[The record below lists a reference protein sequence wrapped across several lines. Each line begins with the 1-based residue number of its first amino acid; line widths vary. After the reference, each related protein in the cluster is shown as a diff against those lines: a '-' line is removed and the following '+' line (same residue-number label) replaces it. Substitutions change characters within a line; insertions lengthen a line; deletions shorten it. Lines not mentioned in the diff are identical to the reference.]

1 VFTFNPDTEVRFTSV
16 IKEIP
21 MDWDHENPAVPPTAA
36 LPGDD
41 VVVPAEAPTEAPAS
55 PEAPKTVTVTRTQ
68 WRVARGVSALVLV
81 AAVAGAGF
89 IFGHDIVKPAP
100 IFRSATPNYSY
111 PTFPSGSNGGG
122 SFQFPSVTPTPK
134 NTKADK
140 AAAKIAAK
148 VDPGLVDITSTF
160 ASASGTAEG
169 TGMILTSNGLILT
182 NNHVVED
189 AATLSVRDVATNATY
204 VGQVVGYDLSE
215 DVAVIQLENA
225 SGLTTIKTANSN
237 DITKGED
244 IVGIGNAGGVGGTP
258 SSVPGTVVAL
268 AQAITA
274 GDETNPAGSEHL
286 SGLIEVNAAIEPG
299 DSGGPL
305 VNDKGK
311 VLGMDTA
318 GSDLNGGFGF
328 IGSGSGANRGYAIPI
343 NTALSIVTAIRD
355 DDAVSGLH
363 IGATAFLG
371 VEFDSAT
378 AAGGTNSAT
387 GVVIAGTVANT
398 PANKAGLVAGDV
410 ITSIDGQSVTSGSA
424 LQTILLTKKP
434 GDTIKVTYHV
444 NTNATPVTV
453 KVVLGSG
460 PAQ

>member
-1 VFTFNPDTEVRFTSV
+1 
-16 IKEIP
+16 
-21 MDWDHENPAVPPTAA
+21 MDWDHENPEVPVNPEVPTN
-36 LPGDD
+36 D
-41 VVVPAEAPTEAPAS
+41 VVAPADS
-55 PEAPKTVTVTRTQ
+55 PFESPAPAASATPEAPKTVTITKTQ

-89 IFGHDIVKPAP
+89 VLGHDVVKPSP
-100 IFRSATPNYSY
+100 IFRSATPKYTY
-111 PTFPSGSNGGG
+111 PTFPSGGTGNSGG
-122 SFQFPSVTPTPK
+122 SYQFPSVTPAPQ

-160 ASASGTAEG
+160 AGASGTAEG
-169 TGMILTSNGLILT
+169 TGMILTSNGLVLT

-189 AATLSVRDVATNATY
+189 AETLSVRDVATNATY
-204 VGQVVGYDLSE
+204 VGHVVGYDLSE
-215 DVAVIQLENA
+215 DVAVVQLVDA

-237 DITKGED
+237 DITRGED
-244 IVGIGNAGGVGGTP
+244 VVGIGNAGGVGGTP

-274 GDETNPAGSEHL
+274 GDETNPAGSEKL

-311 VLGMDTA
+311 VIGMDTA

-328 IGSGSGANRGYAIPI
+328 IGSGSGTNRGYAIPI

-363 IGATAFLG
+363 IGPTAFLG

-378 AAGGTNSAT
+378 AAGGTTNAAS
-387 GVVIAGTVANT
+387 GVTIAGTVANT

-410 ITSIDGQSVTSGSA
+410 ITEIDGQAVTSGSD

>member
-1 VFTFNPDTEVRFTSV
+1 
-16 IKEIP
+16 
-21 MDWDHENPAVPPTAA
+21 
-36 LPGDD
+36 
-41 VVVPAEAPTEAPAS
+41 
-55 PEAPKTVTVTRTQ
+55 
-68 WRVARGVSALVLV
+68 
-81 AAVAGAGF
+81 
-89 IFGHDIVKPAP
+89 
-100 IFRSATPNYSY
+100 
-111 PTFPSGSNGGG
+111 
-122 SFQFPSVTPTPK
+122 
-134 NTKADK
+134 
-140 AAAKIAAK
+140 
-148 VDPGLVDITSTF
+148 
-160 ASASGTAEG
+160 
-169 TGMILTSNGLILT
+169 MILTSNGLILT

-215 DVAVIQLENA
+215 DVALIQLENA
-225 SGLTTIKTANSN
+225 SGLTTVKTANSDN
-237 DITKGED
+237 VTRGED

-311 VLGMDTA
+311 VVGMDTA

-328 IGSGSGANRGYAIPI
+328 IGSGNGANRGYAIPI

-378 AAGGTNSAT
+378 AAGGGNNNAS

-424 LQTILLTKKP
+424 LQTLLLTKKP
-434 GDTIKVTYHV
+434 GDTIKLTYHV